1 VIALDAVETRT
12 ALDQYKA
19 RIHLSEMKFARIIPL
34 PQRLLRLDLR
44 LLVRRL
50 DHARQHQSFL
60 RLLLIAVEA
69 VLILV
74 VSGIIQLKTQHRKL
88 LRLALAE

>member
-1 VIALDAVETRT
+1 
-12 ALDQYKA
+12 
-19 RIHLSEMKFARIIPL
+19 
-34 PQRLLRLDLR
+34 
-44 LLVRRL
+44 L

-60 RLLLIAVEA
+60 RLLLIAAEA

-74 VSGIIQLKTQHRKL
+74 VSGIIQLKTQHQKL